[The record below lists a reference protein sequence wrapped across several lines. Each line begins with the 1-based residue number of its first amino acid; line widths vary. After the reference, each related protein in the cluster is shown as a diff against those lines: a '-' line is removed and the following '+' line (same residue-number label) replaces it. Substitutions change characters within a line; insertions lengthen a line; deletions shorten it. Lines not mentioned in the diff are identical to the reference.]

1 MKPDTLASIMNWSKG
16 LYVFMLSALI
26 VFSAVVSIK
35 PNQVEGG
42 NVQTTEV
49 NHYNNTTTEY
59 YNNTTIVVEPEWFSQ
74 GGIANLQWNEPN
86 QPGEE
91 ENRNLLSSY
100 NFSECEDLGGL
111 GTLYQT
117 TSLGGFFNTNYTTQ
131 CDGVPLTSVSTVS
144 GEMLIIHEATGFQL
158 NTTCNGVTVTG
169 GGSTSSDEWR
179 GAGHSMDCTHVLF
192 VNDITESNEPILW
205 SVAYS
210 FRNVTVV

>member
-91 ENRNLLSSY
+91 EDRNLLSSY
-100 NFSECEDLGGL
+100 NFSECEE
-111 GTLYQT
+111 
-117 TSLGGFFNTNYTTQ
+117 LGGFGSVIPVSGFSMFGQAWAAQ